1 MTKIAEQAT
10 PKNTWQ
16 RIAIVVGVI
25 GLIIGAIFLVNTLL
39 RGSGKHE
46 RAIAQ
51 AVIASIGQKDVT
63 ASFDLSQQGQV
74 QSMTA
79 AGKFTLQNHD
89 MYQGKLD
96 IAMDQ
101 SESDKSIKVPI
112 KVAGSTEKSQIYIQ
126 VDNAPEVV
134 NIFGAQAGET
144 KPMLDSIARK
154 IDSKWLQI
162 AQQDSGVTDC
172 TGQLFSAVAADK
184 EAQNQITEA
193 YIAHRF
199 VVVKDVKEYADNTE
213 YTVTTDR
220 SALRGF
226 FKSLKSKEFFKK
238 QDACNAS
245 YDPMGLETP
254 QPQAQQPGAPKA
266 QAVPMKLVV
275 NGKGL
280 VSAISSQQRSVE
292 GVMSASADFS
302 YQPTEA
308 IALPAENIVEFS
320 SIASEVEQVTGAVTR
335 QQQAASQQAMPSG
348 AN

>member
-1 MTKIAEQAT
+1 MTKIAEQAA
-10 PKNTWQ
+10 PKNVLQ
-16 RIAIVVGVI
+16 RIAIVAVAI
-25 GLIIGAIFLVNTLL
+25 GLIIGAIFLVNILL

-46 RAIAQ
+46 REIAQ

-63 ASFDLSQQGQV
+63 ASFELSQQGQV

-89 MYQGKLD
+89 LYQGKLD

-101 SESDKSIKVPI
+101 NDKPIKVPV
-112 KVAGSTEKSQIYIQ
+112 KVAGSAQKSQVYVQ
-126 VDNAPEVV
+126 VDNASEIVD
-134 NIFGAQAGET
+134 IFGAQAGET

-154 IDSKWLQI
+154 IDSKWLRI

-172 TGQLFSAVAADK
+172 TGQLFSAVAANK
-184 EAQNQITEA
+184 EAQSQITEA

-199 VVVKDVKEYADNTE
+199 IVVKDVQERADKTE
-213 YTVTTDR
+213 YTVTTDK

-245 YDPMGLETP
+245 YDPMGLEAP
-254 QPQAQQPGAPKA
+254 LSQAPQQPNVPKG
-266 QAVPMKLVV
+266 QAVPLKIVV
-275 NGKGL
+275 NNQGL
-280 VSAISSQQRSVE
+280 VSVLSSQQRSVE

-302 YQPTEA
+302 YQQTETIAVPT
-308 IALPAENIVEFS
+308 ENIVEFS

-335 QQQAASQQAMPSG
+335 QQQVTNQQAMPSG
-348 AN
+348 VN